1 VTKERQQTGATGEQI
16 ACDFLK
22 ELGYGLVERNHRT
35 RLSELD
41 IIAEY
46 EEFLVFCE
54 VKTRK
59 GSDGPHPS
67 LLVTTKNLKSCVN
80 WVNFISA

>member
-1 VTKERQQTGATGEQI
+1 MTKQRQQTGATGEQI
-16 ACDFLK
+16 ACDFLQ
-22 ELGYGLVERNHRT
+22 ELGYGLVERNYRT

-54 VKTRK
+54 VKSRK

-67 LLVTTKNLKSCVN
+67 LLVTTKNLKICVN

>member
-1 VTKERQQTGATGEQI
+1 VTKQGQQTGATGEQI
-16 ACDFLK
+16 ACDFLQ

-41 IIAEY
+41 IIVEY

-59 GSDGPHPS
+59 SSDGPHPS